1 MSSPQM
7 IKMLGLF
14 AIWSPAQV
22 DARFQEEG
30 TRCRRLSSICPH
42 SRRREGAGPVP
53 GSRRHLLEASH
64 AGGGGRVD
72 PPFVAPSPVPGGPL
86 DLLGAPRR
94 EPLPVSSGRE
104 CPGWRG
110 IETSTTVSPTAAPE
124 ARPLCQPAG
133 GGFVTTITH
142 VDRLAGGRSDR
153 AGTYAILLFR
163 FVGARSTLRPLGRPR
178 GGAQPEA
185 NEGKR
190 TCRDSYELVGVDAPS
205 RWRSWLLRWRR

>member
-1 MSSPQM
+1 LVSR
-7 IKMLGLF
+7 
-14 AIWSPAQV
+14 A
-22 DARFQEEG
+22 
-30 TRCRRLSSICPH
+30 
-42 SRRREGAGPVP
+42 SRRPVP
-53 GSRRHLLEASH
+53 GGRYPVSTVVVDLSALAT
-64 AGGGGRVD
+64 AGGGG
-72 PPFVAPSPVPGGPL
+72 PSPVHVATCSKRATPAVAVGWILPSSRHRPCQEVRLIFSALRDGSP
-86 DLLGAPRR
+86 P
-94 EPLPVSSGRE
+94 PVSSGRE

-190 TCRDSYELVGVDAPS
+190 TCRDSYERAGVDAPS